1 MAASA
6 STTSLGSALAFP
18 STTPHLSERKGQE
31 SLHAP
36 EVKRTLTNW
45 SLGATKRYHSTGL
58 FYLIASKPQWQEHP
72 GNIIT
77 PPQPAVPAI
86 PAHGDQPAIPA
97 VDAVPGEYV
106 PRPSDI
112 PPPRPAANAT
122 ASAWKIYELDSQR
135 AAEIGTI
142 NATFKQNF
150 EEILGPDVTRA
161 ISDPIFG
168 TANMEPYE
176 LFQAF
181 CTKYGTPSS
190 IEINALEA
198 QLAVPMAGLLGPH
211 LVTHV
216 QIHAQ
221 LNAFGQPLSEIAKL
235 RVFNDSI
242 REHPAI
248 VAAVADFTKKF
259 PVLAAQTFEALAAY
273 LTEQMPNLPAT
284 AAQHGYGSAFAQSTV
299 ATTGGDSDR
308 TTQLLATIA
317 TLQEQLAQTTA
328 VRAVA
333 PSVNLA
339 QGGAPPRASQSRSK
353 AYCFVHGHR
362 GHTGVNCRTMAADKA
377 YTAAHKVATAPN
389 EAFLNGSGGHPGI
402 RPAPKNTN

>member
-6 STTSLGSALAFP
+6 SASSLGSALAFP
-18 STTPHLSERKGQE
+18 STMSKLSDHKGEE
-31 SLHAP
+31 SLHFP
-36 EVKRTLTNW
+36 EIERTVTNW
-45 SLGATKRYHSTGL
+45 ALGAPKRYHPAGFL
-58 FYLIASKPQWQEHP
+58 YLIASQRRWHEHP
-72 GNIIT
+72 DNIIT

-112 PPPRPAANAT
+112 PPPRPAANA
-122 ASAWKIYELDSQR
+122 SATVWKIYELDSQR

-181 CTKYGTPSS
+181 CTKYGTPSRT
-190 IEINALEA
+190 EVNALEA
-198 QLAVPMAGLLGPH
+198 KLAVPMAGLLGPH
-211 LVTHV
+211 LVNHV

-221 LNAFGQPLSEIAKL
+221 LKAFGQPLSEIAKL
-235 RVFNDSI
+235 RVFTDSFC
-242 REHPAI
+242 EHPAI

-259 PVLAAQTFEALAAY
+259 PVLAAQTFEALTVY
-273 LTEQMPNLPAT
+273 LNEQMPNLPAT

-308 TTQLLATIA
+308 TTQLLATITA
-317 TLQEQLAQTTA
+317 LQGQLAQTNA
-328 VRAVA
+328 ARAIA

-339 QGGAPPRASQSRSK
+339 QGGAPPRASSSRAK

-377 YTAAHKVATAPN
+377 YTAAHKAATAPN
-389 EAFLNGSGGHPGI
+389 EAFLNGSGGHPGL